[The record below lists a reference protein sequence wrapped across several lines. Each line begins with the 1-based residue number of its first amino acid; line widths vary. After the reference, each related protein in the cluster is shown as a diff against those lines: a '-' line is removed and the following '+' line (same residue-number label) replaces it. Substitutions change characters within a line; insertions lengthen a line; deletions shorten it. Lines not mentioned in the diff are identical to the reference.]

1 LVCLVGSEMCIRDR
15 CKACQ
20 KEAYFCVQ
28 CGRTS
33 NNLRDTMWCN
43 NLVWK
48 SSGSKP
54 NLCMRCVP
62 HVSKVKG
69 IPHGGARWVQL
80 RAIALRLWWDRRA
93 LLAQFEQEPPVDL
106 FKKAVASRHMCKFA
120 LFLCERD
127 PNNWTL
133 LASDAAMW
141 DSTYM
146 LFIHLLRQPRDIF
159 IKVLRFI

>member
-1 LVCLVGSEMCIRDR
+1 
-15 CKACQ
+15 
-20 KEAYFCVQ
+20 
-28 CGRTS
+28 
-33 NNLRDTMWCN
+33 
-43 NLVWK
+43 
-48 SSGSKP
+48 
-54 NLCMRCVP
+54 
-62 HVSKVKG
+62 
-69 IPHGGARWVQL
+69 L

-93 LLAQFEQEPPVDL
+93 LLAQFERERPVEL
-106 FKKAVASRHMCKFA
+106 FKTVVASRQICKFA

-159 IKVLRFI
+159 IKVLRLITL